1 MPPTPAAPVRVH
13 LLYGNDEVKLN
24 DARLEVIARFLQ
36 PEDRAGNLTE
46 IRPPGN
52 QPLRLEKALPEIT
65 AELGTIS
72 LLGGI
77 PRVVIVHNL
86 ADFFGQGARKAS
98 TAAATKK
105 KAPAADPVEA
115 LTEFMLGPFAQG
127 ENVALFICEE
137 DEDKAKAVD
146 ENSAVFKLIA
156 RLGERRVFREKPI
169 ARDLEEALYNGDWA
183 GALVVMRRWRERAG
197 SDSGAR
203 LKLYRT
209 IAQWIEMILQAK
221 ALQDAQNAGQ
231 RAPSDLVPANAWP
244 SIHRLPD
251 FRRRQAG
258 QLARGMT
265 WTNLRSLVQ
274 GIHRV
279 QRLMYP
285 SGDEAYVADWATA
298 LEHVLVEFGTAGG
311 TRP

>member
-1 MPPTPAAPVRVH
+1 MPPSPAAPVRVH

-24 DARLEVIARFLQ
+24 DARLEVITRFLE

-46 IRPPGN
+46 IRPAGN
-52 QPLRLEKALPEIT
+52 QPLKLEKALPEIT

-86 ADFFGQGARKAS
+86 ADFFGQGSRKAS
-98 TAAATKK
+98 TSAAPKK

-115 LTEFMLGPFAQG
+115 LTEFMLGPFAQSD
-127 ENVALFICEE
+127 NVVLFVCEE
-137 DEDKAKAVD
+137 DEDKNKAVD
-146 ENSAVFKLIA
+146 ENSGIFKLIA

-169 ARDLEEALYNGDWA
+169 ARDLEEALFNGDWA
-183 GALVVMRRWRERAG
+183 GALAVIRRWRERAG

-209 IAQWIEMILQAK
+209 VSQWIEMIVQAK
-221 ALQDAQNAGQ
+221 ALQDAQDAGQ
-231 RAPSDLVPANAWP
+231 RAPSDLVPSNAWP

-258 QLARGMT
+258 QLART
-265 WTNLRSLVQ
+265 LSWPNLRTLVQ

-279 QRLMYP
+279 QKLMYP
-285 SGDEAYVADWATA
+285 AGDEVFVADWEAA
-298 LEHVLVEFGTAGG
+298 LEHVLVQFGTAGG
-311 TRP
+311 VRP